1 MYGVHRDLYRPRC
14 GGIYGKEAE
23 EVKKYELTS
32 ETKVFL
38 GKTLYRIKALVQF
51 GNVNAGDLGGWIEKE
66 ENLSQSGNAWVYGD
80 ASVYGN
86 AWVSGNARVY
96 GNASVYGNARVYGD
110 ARVYG
115 NAWVYGDA
123 RVSGNAWVYGDAR
136 VSGNAEVSG
145 NARVSGDAR
154 VYGDARVSGNAWVY
168 GNAEVCKIGA
178 VFWIGAIGSRNR
190 TTTFFRCKDG
200 KIYVSC
206 GCFLGDLE
214 EFSDKV
220 KQTHG
225 DNEHGRVYMLAIEMA
240 KARIVEEKNEVH

>member
-1 MYGVHRDLYRPRC
+1 M
-14 GGIYGKEAE
+14 
-23 EVKKYELTS
+23 KKYELTS

-66 ENLSQSGNAWVYGD
+66 ENLSQSGNARVYGD
-80 ASVYGN
+80 AE
-86 AWVSGNARVY
+86 VY
-96 GNASVYGNARVYGD
+96 GNASVSGD
-110 ARVYG
+110 ARVY
-115 NAWVYGDA
+115 
-123 RVSGNAWVYGDAR
+123 
-136 VSGNAEVSG
+136 G

-154 VYGDARVSGNAWVY
+154 VYGDAEVY
-168 GNAEVCKIGA
+168 GNARVYGDAEVCKIGA

>member
-1 MYGVHRDLYRPRC
+1 M
-14 GGIYGKEAE
+14 
-23 EVKKYELTS
+23 KKYELTS

-66 ENLSQSGNAWVYGD
+66 ENLSQ
-80 ASVYGN
+80 YGN
-86 AWVSGNARVY
+86 AWVDGNARVY
-96 GNASVYGNARVYGD
+96 GNAVVD
-110 ARVYG
+110 
-115 NAWVYGDA
+115 
-123 RVSGNAWVYGDAR
+123 
-136 VSGNAEVSG
+136 GNAEVSG
-145 NARVSGDAR
+145 NAVVDGNAE
-154 VYGDARVSGNAWVY
+154 VYGNAEVS
-168 GNAEVCKIGA
+168 GNAEVCKIGT
-178 VFWIGAIGSRNR
+178 VFWIGAIGSRNG

>member
-66 ENLSQSGNAWVYGD
+66 ENLSQSGNAWVYG
-80 ASVYGN
+80 
-86 AWVSGNARVY
+86 NARVY
-96 GNASVYGNARVYGD
+96 GNAEVS
-110 ARVYG
+110 
-115 NAWVYGDA
+115 GDA
-123 RVSGNAWVYGDAR
+123 RVSGDASVYGDAS
-136 VSGNAEVSG
+136 VSGGARVYG

-154 VYGDARVSGNAWVY
+154 VYGDAEVYGNARVY

>member
-66 ENLSQSGNAWVYGD
+66 ENLSQSGNAWV
-80 ASVYGN
+80 S
-86 AWVSGNARVY
+86 
-96 GNASVYGNARVYGD
+96 GD

-115 NAWVYGDA
+115 NA
-123 RVSGNAWVYGDAR
+123 
-136 VSGNAEVSG
+136 
-145 NARVSGDAR
+145 RVSGDAS
-154 VYGDARVSGNAWVY
+154 VYGDAEVYGNARVY

>member
-1 MYGVHRDLYRPRC
+1 M
-14 GGIYGKEAE
+14 
-23 EVKKYELTS
+23 KKYELTS

-66 ENLSQSGNAWVYGD
+66 ENLSQSGNAWVSGD
-80 ASVYGN
+80 ASVYGT
-86 AWVSGNARVY
+86 AEVAGDASVSGNAWVY
-96 GNASVYGNARVYGD
+96 GNAEVSGNAWVYGNAEVSGD

-115 NAWVYGDA
+115 NA
-123 RVSGNAWVYGDAR
+123 
-136 VSGNAEVSG
+136 
-145 NARVSGDAR
+145 RVSGDAS
-154 VYGDARVSGNAWVY
+154 VYGDAEVYGNARVY

>member
-80 ASVYGN
+80 A
-86 AWVSGNARVY
+86 
-96 GNASVYGNARVYGD
+96 
-110 ARVYG
+110 
-115 NAWVYGDA
+115 
-123 RVSGNAWVYGDAR
+123 R

-154 VYGDARVSGNAWVY
+154 VYGDARVSGNAWVYGNAEVSGDARVYGNARVSGDASVYGDAEVYGNARVY

>member
-1 MYGVHRDLYRPRC
+1 M
-14 GGIYGKEAE
+14 
-23 EVKKYELTS
+23 KKYELTS

-66 ENLSQSGNAWVYGD
+66 ENLSQSGNAWVYG
-80 ASVYGN
+80 
-86 AWVSGNARVY
+86 
-96 GNASVYGNARVYGD
+96 NASVSGD

-115 NAWVYGDA
+115 NAWVYG
-123 RVSGNAWVYGDAR
+123 
-136 VSGNAEVSG
+136 
-145 NARVSGDAR
+145 NARVSGDAS
-154 VYGDARVSGNAWVY
+154 VYGDAEVYGNARVY

>member
-1 MYGVHRDLYRPRC
+1 M
-14 GGIYGKEAE
+14 
-23 EVKKYELTS
+23 KKYELTS

-66 ENLSQSGNAWVYGD
+66 ENLSQSGNA
-80 ASVYGN
+80 
-86 AWVSGNARVY
+86 
-96 GNASVYGNARVYGD
+96 
-110 ARVYG
+110 
-115 NAWVYGDA
+115 
-123 RVSGNAWVYGDAR
+123 RVSGNAEVY
-136 VSGNAEVSG
+136 GNAEVSG
-145 NARVSGDAR
+145 NARVSG
-154 VYGDARVSGNAWVY
+154 
-168 GNAEVCKIGA
+168 NAEVCKIGT
-178 VFWIGAIGSRNR
+178 VFWIGAIGSRNG

>member
-1 MYGVHRDLYRPRC
+1 M
-14 GGIYGKEAE
+14 
-23 EVKKYELTS
+23 KKYELTS

-66 ENLSQSGNAWVYGD
+66 ENLSQSGNAWVSGD

-86 AWVSGNARVY
+86 AEVSGD
-96 GNASVYGNARVYGD
+96 AS
-110 ARVYG
+110 
-115 NAWVYGDA
+115 
-123 RVSGNAWVYGDAR
+123 VSGNAWVYG
-136 VSGNAEVSG
+136 NAEVSG
-145 NARVSGDAR
+145 NAWVYGNAEVSGDASVYGNAEVSGDAR
-154 VYGDARVSGNAWVY
+154 VYGDAEVYGNAWVY

>member
-1 MYGVHRDLYRPRC
+1 M
-14 GGIYGKEAE
+14 
-23 EVKKYELTS
+23 KKYELTS

-66 ENLSQSGNAWVYGD
+66 ENLSQSGNAWVYG
-80 ASVYGN
+80 N
-86 AWVSGNARVY
+86 AEVSGDARVY
-96 GNASVYGNARVYGD
+96 GNARVSGDASVYGDAEVYGNARVYGD
-110 ARVYG
+110 
-115 NAWVYGDA
+115 
-123 RVSGNAWVYGDAR
+123 
-136 VSGNAEVSG
+136 
-145 NARVSGDAR
+145 
-154 VYGDARVSGNAWVY
+154 
-168 GNAEVCKIGA
+168 AEVCKIGA

>member
-1 MYGVHRDLYRPRC
+1 MHGVHCNLYRPRC

-66 ENLSQSGNAWVYGD
+66 ENLSQSGNAWVSGD

-86 AWVSGNARVY
+86 AEVSGD
-96 GNASVYGNARVYGD
+96 AS
-110 ARVYG
+110 
-115 NAWVYGDA
+115 
-123 RVSGNAWVYGDAR
+123 VSGNAWVYGNAE
-136 VSGNAEVSG
+136 VSGNAWVYGNAEVSGDARVYG

-154 VYGDARVSGNAWVY
+154 VYGDAEVYGNARVY

>member
-1 MYGVHRDLYRPRC
+1 M
-14 GGIYGKEAE
+14 
-23 EVKKYELTS
+23 KKYELTS

-80 ASVYGN
+80 A
-86 AWVSGNARVY
+86 
-96 GNASVYGNARVYGD
+96 
-110 ARVYG
+110 
-115 NAWVYGDA
+115 
-123 RVSGNAWVYGDAR
+123 R

-154 VYGDARVSGNAWVY
+154 VYGDAEVYGNARVY

>member
-1 MYGVHRDLYRPRC
+1 M
-14 GGIYGKEAE
+14 
-23 EVKKYELTS
+23 KKYELTS
-32 ETKVFL
+32 DTKIVF
-38 GKTLYRIKALVQF
+38 GHILYRIKALSSF
-51 GNVNAGDLGGWIEKE
+51 GCVSAGDLGGFLESEK
-66 ENLSQSGNAWVYGD
+66 NLSQNGDAWVYGD
-80 ASVYGN
+80 AE
-86 AWVSGNARVY
+86 
-96 GNASVYGNARVYGD
+96 VYGNAR
-110 ARVYG
+110 
-115 NAWVYGDA
+115 
-123 RVSGNAWVYGDAR
+123 
-136 VSGNAEVSG
+136 
-145 NARVSGDAR
+145 
-154 VYGDARVSGNAWVY
+154 VY

>member
-1 MYGVHRDLYRPRC
+1 M
-14 GGIYGKEAE
+14 
-23 EVKKYELTS
+23 KKYELTS

-110 ARVYG
+110 ARV
-115 NAWVYGDA
+115 
-123 RVSGNAWVYGDAR
+123 SGNAWVYG
-136 VSGNAEVSG
+136 NAEVSGDARVYG
-145 NARVSGDAR
+145 NARVSGDAS
-154 VYGDARVSGNAWVY
+154 VYGDAEVYGNARVY

>member
-1 MYGVHRDLYRPRC
+1 MHGVHCNLYRPRC

-66 ENLSQSGNAWVYGD
+66 ENLSQSGNAWV
-80 ASVYGN
+80 
-86 AWVSGNARVY
+86 SGN
-96 GNASVYGNARVYGD
+96 
-110 ARVYG
+110 
-115 NAWVYGDA
+115 
-123 RVSGNAWVYGDAR
+123 AR
-136 VSGNAEVSG
+136 VSGNAEV
-145 NARVSGDAR
+145 
-154 VYGDARVSGNAWVY
+154 
-168 GNAEVCKIGA
+168 CKIGT

-240 KARIVEEKNEVH
+240 KARIVEEKNEVHRGRTLSGGAKPRR

>member
-1 MYGVHRDLYRPRC
+1 M
-14 GGIYGKEAE
+14 
-23 EVKKYELTS
+23 KKYELTS

-66 ENLSQSGNAWVYGD
+66 ENLSQSGNAWVYG
-80 ASVYGN
+80 N
-86 AWVSGNARVY
+86 AEVS
-96 GNASVYGNARVYGD
+96 
-110 ARVYG
+110 
-115 NAWVYGDA
+115 GDA
-123 RVSGNAWVYGDAR
+123 RVSGD
-136 VSGNAEVSG
+136 AEVYG
-145 NARVSGDAR
+145 NAR
-154 VYGDARVSGNAWVY
+154 VY

>member
-1 MYGVHRDLYRPRC
+1 MYGVHCNLYRPRC

-80 ASVYGN
+80 A
-86 AWVSGNARVY
+86 
-96 GNASVYGNARVYGD
+96 
-110 ARVYG
+110 
-115 NAWVYGDA
+115 

-136 VSGNAEVSG
+136 VSGNAEVYG
-145 NARVSGDAR
+145 DARVSGNAR
-154 VYGDARVSGNAWVY
+154 VYGDARVSGNAWVYGNAEVSGDARVYGNARVSGDASVYGDAEVYGNARVY

>member
-1 MYGVHRDLYRPRC
+1 M
-14 GGIYGKEAE
+14 
-23 EVKKYELTS
+23 KKYELTS

-80 ASVYGN
+80 A
-86 AWVSGNARVY
+86 
-96 GNASVYGNARVYGD
+96 
-110 ARVYG
+110 
-115 NAWVYGDA
+115 
-123 RVSGNAWVYGDAR
+123 RVSGNAWVYGNAEVSGDAS
-136 VSGNAEVSG
+136 VSGNAWVYGNASVSGNAWVYGNAEVSGDARVYG
-145 NARVSGDAR
+145 NARVSGDAS
-154 VYGDARVSGNAWVY
+154 VYGDAEVYGNARVY

>member
-1 MYGVHRDLYRPRC
+1 M
-14 GGIYGKEAE
+14 
-23 EVKKYELTS
+23 KKYELTS

-80 ASVYGN
+80 A
-86 AWVSGNARVY
+86 
-96 GNASVYGNARVYGD
+96 
-110 ARVYG
+110 
-115 NAWVYGDA
+115 
-123 RVSGNAWVYGDAR
+123 RVS
-136 VSGNAEVSG
+136 
-145 NARVSGDAR
+145 
-154 VYGDARVSGNAWVY
+154 
-168 GNAEVCKIGA
+168 GNAEVCKIGT
-178 VFWIGAIGSRNR
+178 VFWIGAIGSRNG

>member
-1 MYGVHRDLYRPRC
+1 M
-14 GGIYGKEAE
+14 
-23 EVKKYELTS
+23 KKYELTS

-80 ASVYGN
+80 ASV
-86 AWVSGNARVY
+86 
-96 GNASVYGNARVYGD
+96 
-110 ARVYG
+110 
-115 NAWVYGDA
+115 
-123 RVSGNAWVYGDAR
+123 SGNAWVYGDAS
-136 VSGNAEVSG
+136 VSGDAEVYG

-154 VYGDARVSGNAWVY
+154 VYGNARVSGNAWVYGNAEVSGDARVYGNARVSGDASVYGDAEVYGNARVY

>member
-1 MYGVHRDLYRPRC
+1 M
-14 GGIYGKEAE
+14 
-23 EVKKYELTS
+23 KKYELTS

-66 ENLSQSGNAWVYGD
+66 ENLSQS
-80 ASVYGN
+80 
-86 AWVSGNARVY
+86 
-96 GNASVYGNARVYGD
+96 GNARVYGD

-154 VYGDARVSGNAWVY
+154 VYGDARVSGNAWVYGNAEVSGDARVYGNARVSGDASVYGDAEVYGNARVY

>member
-66 ENLSQSGNAWVYGD
+66 ENLSQSGNAWVYG
-80 ASVYGN
+80 N
-86 AWVSGNARVY
+86 AE
-96 GNASVYGNARVYGD
+96 VYGD
-110 ARVYG
+110 AEVY
-115 NAWVYGDA
+115 
-123 RVSGNAWVYGDAR
+123 
-136 VSGNAEVSG
+136 G

-154 VYGDARVSGNAWVY
+154 VYGNARVSGDARCTATPVY
-168 GNAEVCKIGA
+168 GDARVRQRQGVRRRQCVRRRRGVRQRQGVRQRRGCKIGA

>member
-1 MYGVHRDLYRPRC
+1 M
-14 GGIYGKEAE
+14 
-23 EVKKYELTS
+23 KKYELTS

-66 ENLSQSGNAWVYGD
+66 ENLSQSGNAWVSGD

-86 AWVSGNARVY
+86 AEVSGD
-96 GNASVYGNARVYGD
+96 AS
-110 ARVYG
+110 
-115 NAWVYGDA
+115 
-123 RVSGNAWVYGDAR
+123 VSGNAWVYGNAE
-136 VSGNAEVSG
+136 VSGNAWVYGNAEVSGDARVYG

-154 VYGDARVSGNAWVY
+154 VYGDAEVYGNARVY

>member
-1 MYGVHRDLYRPRC
+1 M
-14 GGIYGKEAE
+14 
-23 EVKKYELTS
+23 KKYELTS

-66 ENLSQSGNAWVYGD
+66 ENLSQSGNAWVYGNASVSGDARVAGD
-80 ASVYGN
+80 ASVYGD
-86 AWVSGNARVY
+86 ASVSGNAWVY
-96 GNASVYGNARVYGD
+96 GNASVSGD

-115 NAWVYGDA
+115 NA
-123 RVSGNAWVYGDAR
+123 
-136 VSGNAEVSG
+136 
-145 NARVSGDAR
+145 RVSGDAS
-154 VYGDARVSGNAWVY
+154 VYGDAEVYGNARVY

>member
-1 MYGVHRDLYRPRC
+1 M
-14 GGIYGKEAE
+14 
-23 EVKKYELTS
+23 KKYELTS

-66 ENLSQSGNAWVYGD
+66 ENLSQSGNAWVSGD

-86 AWVSGNARVY
+86 AEVSGD
-96 GNASVYGNARVYGD
+96 AS
-110 ARVYG
+110 
-115 NAWVYGDA
+115 
-123 RVSGNAWVYGDAR
+123 VSGNAWVYGNAK
-136 VSGNAEVSG
+136 VSGNAWVYGNASVSGNAWVYGNAEVSGDARVYG

-154 VYGDARVSGNAWVY
+154 VYGDAEVYGNARVY

>member
-1 MYGVHRDLYRPRC
+1 M
-14 GGIYGKEAE
+14 
-23 EVKKYELTS
+23 KKYELTS

-66 ENLSQSGNAWVYGD
+66 ENLSQSGNAWV
-80 ASVYGN
+80 
-86 AWVSGNARVY
+86 
-96 GNASVYGNARVYGD
+96 
-110 ARVYG
+110 
-115 NAWVYGDA
+115 
-123 RVSGNAWVYGDAR
+123 
-136 VSGNAEVSG
+136 
-145 NARVSGDAR
+145 SGDAR
-154 VYGDARVSGNAWVY
+154 VYGDARVSGNAWVYGNAEVSGDARVY

>member
-1 MYGVHRDLYRPRC
+1 M
-14 GGIYGKEAE
+14 
-23 EVKKYELTS
+23 KKYELTS

-66 ENLSQSGNAWVYGD
+66 ENLSQSGNAWVYG
-80 ASVYGN
+80 
-86 AWVSGNARVY
+86 
-96 GNASVYGNARVYGD
+96 NASVSGD

-115 NAWVYGDA
+115 NA
-123 RVSGNAWVYGDAR
+123 
-136 VSGNAEVSG
+136 
-145 NARVSGDAR
+145 RVSGDAS
-154 VYGDARVSGNAWVY
+154 VYGDAEVYGNARVY

>member
-1 MYGVHRDLYRPRC
+1 MYGVHCNLYRPRC

-66 ENLSQSGNAWVYGD
+66 ENLSQYGNAWVYG
-80 ASVYGN
+80 N
-86 AWVSGNARVY
+86 AEVS
-96 GNASVYGNARVYGD
+96 GD

-115 NAWVYGDA
+115 NAEVSGDA
-123 RVSGNAWVYGDAR
+123 RVY
-136 VSGNAEVSG
+136 G
-145 NARVSGDAR
+145 NARVSGDAS
-154 VYGDARVSGNAWVY
+154 VYGDASVSGGARVYGNARVSGDASVYGDAEVYGNARVY